1 MTNKSTVSS
10 TTPAVG
16 TAVTIKGAASGGTG
30 SYTYQFYYKK
40 DGASSWSTFGSNYQ
54 TANTATLK
62 ASSAGKF
69 IVRTYAKD
77 GKSSVAKD
85 FTITFGTAALT
96 NKCTTSS
103 TNPLI
108 NYPVTIT
115 GAGAG
120 GSGSYTYQFY
130 YKKDGATSWSK
141 FGSNYQTATTATLK
155 ASSAGKFIVRTYV
168 KDSKGASVAK
178 DFTITFK

>member
-1 MTNKSTVSS
+1 
-10 TTPAVG
+10 A
-16 TAVTIKGAASGGTG
+16 GGSG

-40 DGASSWSTFGSNYQ
+40 DGATSWSKFGSDYQ
-54 TANTATLK
+54 TATTATLK

-69 IVRTYAKD
+69 IVRTYVKD
-77 GKSSVAKD
+77 SKGTSAVKD
-85 FTITFGTAALT
+85 FTITFKNGDLTNISKVSATTPKAGTA
-96 NKCTTSS
+96 
-103 TNPLI
+103 
-108 NYPVTIT
+108 VTIT

-155 ASSAGKFIVRTYV
+155 ASAADKFIVRTYV
-168 KDSKGASVAK
+168 KDSKGTSVAK